1 MKFSWKIFFAAAVA
15 FFAFFPLTD
24 TDSWWHLASAR
35 DFLKNG
41 LAKTDP
47 FCWTPSKTPWINVH
61 LFFQLVA
68 FGIFSKW
75 GALGLVVSKSFLWG
89 FVAFLW
95 VLPIKRRV
103 NFLEFSLML
112 SFAFLFRYAFE
123 CRPVLMSLLFLGIF
137 WNLLPLLKGKFS
149 ATWLLASGTLL
160 CVEWVWTRSQGL
172 FPLGF
177 AISFLAVAFF
187 WRRISFAGKIRC
199 AGFLAL
205 LVSVPL
211 LHHQGVLLWK
221 YPFGLLDRLVGGSAS
236 SQIFA
241 QEIAENRAPTTLLIQ
256 GENVT
261 AMLALIVAVVIAAA
275 VLLRHRRITTRFR
288 SAYLVVAAFLA
299 VSAERNAVL
308 FFFPFAAVVFSRPV
322 FSLFLRRLSL
332 RYFAISKRK
341 FLSAAQMVSVLIFA
355 FVLGMAFR
363 NISAFFADGRFVPVS
378 AERVPEQA
386 LIYLKTNPLLND
398 VRLFNDDRSG
408 GYLEW
413 NFPEEKT
420 FADGRFILKD
430 SLFMATYLGYAKE
443 PETFLRSADS
453 LQIGRALLPISSI
466 ALWKNLALALDSHP
480 AWRIAY
486 ADSFYVVFDKN
497 SLDSTAKSPRK

>member
-1 MKFSWKIFFAAAVA
+1 MNFSWKIFFAAAVA
-15 FFAFFPLTD
+15 FFALFPLTD
-24 TDSWWHLASAR
+24 TDIWWHLASAR
-35 DFLKNG
+35 DFLQNG

-47 FCWTPSKTPWINVH
+47 FCWTPSKSPWINVH
-61 LFFQLVA
+61 LFFQLTA
-68 FGIFSKW
+68 FEIFSKW

-95 VLPIKRRV
+95 VLPVKRRMSL
-103 NFLEFSLML
+103 LEFSLML
-112 SFAFLFRYAFE
+112 LFAFLFRYAFE
-123 CRPVLMSLLFLGIF
+123 CRPILMTLLFLGIF
-137 WNLLPLLKGKFS
+137 WNLLPLLKEKFS
-149 ATWLLASGTLL
+149 VAWLIVFGTLF
-160 CVEWVWTRSQGL
+160 CVEWIWVRTQGL

-187 WRRISFAGKIRC
+187 LRQISVAGKIRC
-199 AGFLAL
+199 AGFLTL

-211 LHHQGVLLWK
+211 FHYQGFLLWK
-221 YPFGLLDRLVGGSAS
+221 YPYGLLDRLIGGSAS

-256 GENVT
+256 GENSA
-261 AMLALIVAVVIAAA
+261 AMLALIVAVVISATL
-275 VLLRHRRITTRFR
+275 LLRYRRIASRFR
-288 SAYLVVAAFLA
+288 SAYLVIAAFLA

-308 FFFPFAAVVFSRPV
+308 FFFPFVAIAFSRPV
-322 FSLFLRRLSL
+322 FSLFLRRLCL
-332 RYFAISKRK
+332 RFFAISKMK
-341 FLSAAQMVSVLIFA
+341 FLSAVQIFSVLIFA
-355 FVLGMAFR
+355 FVLGLAFR
-363 NISAFFADGRFVPVS
+363 NMSAFFSNGKFVPVS

-386 LIYLKTNPLLND
+386 LIYLKSNPLPKGL
-398 VRLFNDDRSG
+398 RLFNDDRSG

-413 NFPEEKT
+413 NLPKEKT

-466 ALWKNLALALDSHP
+466 ALWKNLAVALDKHP

-497 SLDSTAKSPRK
+497 NLEATVKSPRK